1 MTMTATLQRSTLTVR
16 GLDAGYGALQ
26 VLRDVDLDV
35 AGGEVLVVLGHNGAG
50 KTTLLKTILGVVERR
65 SGSVTLDD
73 PAARR
78 GDHRS
83 AVGLVPQWK
92 GVFESL
98 TVREHIELGLR
109 SCGIRMRD
117 PEGRAR
123 LDRCMDY
130 LPELGS
136 LAHRLAGELSGGQRQ
151 MVSIGRVLAAEPTV
165 ILLDEPSTGLAPI
178 VADKVL
184 GIARKLASSGKI
196 VILAEQRVQ
205 DALAAGDRGLILK
218 GGRVVADAPVGELLG
233 DPDLLR
239 HF

>member
-1 MTMTATLQRSTLTVR
+1 
-16 GLDAGYGALQ
+16 
-26 VLRDVDLDV
+26 
-35 AGGEVLVVLGHNGAG
+35 
-50 KTTLLKTILGVVERR
+50 
-65 SGSVTLDD
+65 
-73 PAARR
+73 
-78 GDHRS
+78 
-83 AVGLVPQWK
+83 
-92 GVFESL
+92 
-98 TVREHIELGLR
+98 
-109 SCGIRMRD
+109 
-117 PEGRAR
+117 
-123 LDRCMDY
+123 MDY